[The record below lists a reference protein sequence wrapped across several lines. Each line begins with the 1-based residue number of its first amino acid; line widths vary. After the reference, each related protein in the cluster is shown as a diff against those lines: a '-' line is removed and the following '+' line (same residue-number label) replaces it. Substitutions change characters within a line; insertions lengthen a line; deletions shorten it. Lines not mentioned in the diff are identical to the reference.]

1 MNLPSEIIRALKNNP
16 KMFSGLIA
24 ERRREFTEWL
34 RENTHVVGQ
43 FLSYAQMLNRHGGRS
58 YYSAYCI
65 RERIRWDTLVT
76 ENGTDFKLSNNM
88 TPFIARLVM
97 EIDPNLKGMFRVKKG
112 AGYDQIVEPSIK
124 PCA

>member
-24 ERRREFTEWL
+24 ERRREFIEWL

-112 AGYDQIVEPSIK
+112 ADYDKVIQAGVSH
-124 PCA
+124 

>member
-1 MNLPSEIIRALKNNP
+1 MNLPSEIILAMKNNP
-16 KMFSGLIA
+16 KIFQGLLP
-24 ERRREFTEWL
+24 ERRKEFLLWL
-34 RENTHVVGQ
+34 RENTHVVWQ
-43 FLSYAQMLNRHGGRS
+43 FLKYAQMLNQHGGRD

-97 EIDPNLKGMFRVKKG
+97 EIDPNLKGMFRTKKG
-112 AGYDQIVEPSIK
+112 ENYGEVFRAGTQD
-124 PCA
+124 